1 MRVGVVGV
9 RGVRSGVVGVG
20 SEKWGGGCGERGV
33 RGGVVGVVKGSEKWG
48 GGCGVEWR

>member
-1 MRVGVVGV
+1 MRGGVVGV
-9 RGVRSGVVGVG
+9 VEG
-20 SEKWGGGCGERGV
+20 SEKWGGGCGERVV